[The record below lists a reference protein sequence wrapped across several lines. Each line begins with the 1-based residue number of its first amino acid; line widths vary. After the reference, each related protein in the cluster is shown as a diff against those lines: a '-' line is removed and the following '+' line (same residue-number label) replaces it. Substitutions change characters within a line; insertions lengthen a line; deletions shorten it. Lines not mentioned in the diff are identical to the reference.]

1 MFNRIKLFLL
11 ESRQEFEHINW
22 PDGKQTI
29 NLVVIVIGISVAVS
43 LFLGTFDFIFDSAWK
58 QVLIK

>member
-22 PDGKQTI
+22 PDQKQTI
-29 NLVVIVIGISVAVS
+29 KLVLIVIGISVGVS
-43 LFLGTFDFIFDSAWK
+43 LFLGAFDFIFDSGWK
-58 QVLIK
+58 YILIK